1 METVDFD
8 KLRDMIAN
16 GDREKAKEYL
26 YEYTHCLGNITMTG
40 YNSTLSNLGFIKK
53 RDRQDKQGNFVGYKN
68 GLSINADIA
77 EKEKWTIEDIKE
89 RTNKLVSQLLIL
101 FKI

>member
-26 YEYTHCLGNITMTG
+26 YEYTHCLGNLTMTG